1 MAEPETPAPIVAVTD
16 TPEFKAAIAEAT
28 KQALA
33 MAREELLA
41 EMKTAVATAA
51 PVEEQGAQSLFRQMA
66 LAIAEIS
73 DQGTNRKRVAPE
85 ILAARD
91 AGRERMGK
99 LILQARASKDQ
110 KPEYRLI
117 AKVYIGEQ
125 LVDPFRKEAGPG
137 GKMVPQ
143 EIIWDGPPNEAMRPM
158 NAMAKD
164 IYDAFLAS
172 IGGLQG
178 ASGVAQQ
185 PLWVTPRGVVIKG
198 AGTTTAQVHGQ
209 TAQNSDASD
218 TFTVKTNNDPTAPFI
233 NVLGSTPAGRAR
245 QNFAVGQ

>member
-41 EMKTAVATAA
+41 EMKTAVASAA
-51 PVEEQGAQSLFRQMA
+51 PAEEQGSMSLMRQMA

-85 ILAARD
+85 ILAAR
-91 AGRERMGK
+91 ATATARMGE
-99 LILQARASKDQ
+99 LVIRARESKDV

-117 AKVYIGEQ
+117 SKVYIGEQ

-143 EIIWDGPPNEAMRPM
+143 EIIWDGPPNEAMRPI
-158 NAMAKD
+158 NDMAKA
-164 IYDAFLAS
+164 IYEQFLAS

-185 PLWVTPRGVVIKG
+185 PVWVTPRGVVIKG

-209 TAQNSDASD
+209 TVDNSRAD
-218 TFTVKTNNDPTAPFI
+218 TFEVKTQNDPTAPFI